1 MVRMV
6 WWLVLGLQIVWKI
19 LRSDMSRQF
28 IRETK
33 ELVAVISHALE
44 DGHLTKV
51 EIKHILK
58 ESIDVGEA
66 LAAMT
71 LEVNLRDPINRN

>member
-1 MVRMV
+1 MV

-44 DGHLTKV
+44 DGHLTKA
-51 EIKHILK
+51 EIKQIIK

-66 LAAMT
+66 LAVIT
-71 LEVNLRDPINRN
+71 LEVNLSDRRNDG